1 MQVCLHSA
9 ATAIFVQKQT
19 HMKNKIPTLSVL
31 ILMATKP
38 ILPDTL
44 YSQTIERID
53 YQLAG
58 KITIFDPKADMTGYR
73 DPGEDVFELSLDD
86 GAQFTGHV
94 CADISFGF
102 VLTKKSTGNTLR
114 IR

>member
-44 YSQTIERID
+44 YGQTIERID

-58 KITIFDPKADMTGYR
+58 KITIFDPKAEMTGYR
-73 DPGEDVFELSLDD
+73 DPGEGVFELSLDD
-86 GAQFTGHV
+86 VAQFTGHV